1 MLPKSH
7 FFAYVA
13 NTVKLFLTKHQTEN
27 PMIQFSFFDLGE
39 MVRKLLEIIIKPEF
53 LKKYKNRNKMKK
65 MIFPQMITFSLIEKT
80 ISALLSL
87 KN

>member
-53 LKKYKNRNKMKK
+53 LKKHKNWNKMKK

>member
-13 NTVKLFLTKHQTEN
+13 STVKLFLTKHQTEN
-27 PMIQFSFFDLGE
+27 PMIQFSFLDLGE

-53 LKKYKNRNKMKK
+53 LKKQKNWNKMKK